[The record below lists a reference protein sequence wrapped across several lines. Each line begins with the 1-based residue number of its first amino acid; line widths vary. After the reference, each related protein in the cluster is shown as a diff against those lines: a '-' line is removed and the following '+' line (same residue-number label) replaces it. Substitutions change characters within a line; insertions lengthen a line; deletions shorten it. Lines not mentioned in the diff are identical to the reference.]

1 MKNEPINIEIN
12 TDLIKKYGANECV
25 LASVLED
32 YYYNSE
38 EAYNYAFYNMLPK
51 AKYKLFDIDTFEKL
65 ENLLGEDFPIIK
77 TFERLNYLEILD
89 YKKNNR
95 LPGLNW
101 HSHLTVLLDPLKI

>member
-1 MKNEPINIEIN
+1 MEISIDIDN
-12 TDLIKKYGANECV
+12 IKKYGANEMI

-32 YYYNSE
+32 YYYNSDE
-38 EAYNYAFYNMLPK
+38 SYKDSFYNMLPK
-51 AKYKLFDIDTFEKL
+51 AKYKVFDIDTFEKL
-65 ENLLGEDFPIIK
+65 ENILGEDFPIIK
-77 TFERLNYLEILD
+77 TFDRLNYLEILD